1 MKNGKAYPMECG
13 VWDGVSL
20 LSGFGEVEFLAISEN
35 VFVEIAWLVGPNGG
49 LQRGG

>member
-20 LSGFGEVEFLAISEN
+20 LSGFGEVEFPAISEN
-35 VFVEIAWLVGPNGG
+35 VFLERFVSGTQWRLP
-49 LQRGG
+49 